1 MIWTRSACILSFI
14 LFFAHIAAVSI
25 KHLSKGNVHDGEFDE
40 QKDISE
46 INLAA
51 GLDLFQGDI
60 FLPNSRNGL
69 RDPNTR
75 WKFPIPYIL
84 ADSLALNAKGA
95 ILYAF
100 EMFRLKSCVDF
111 KPYEGESSYIIFQKF
126 NGCWSE
132 VGNRH
137 VGQNLSIGQGCD
149 YKAIIEHEILHALG
163 FYHEQSRMDRDDY
176 VNIWWDEILPGY
188 QHNFNIY
195 DDKIVTDLNTPYDYE
210 SLMHYEPFSFNKSAS
225 VPTITA
231 KIPEF
236 NSIIGQRLDFSAIDL
251 ERLNRMYNC
260 TTTHTLL
267 DHCDFEKANIC
278 GMIQST
284 SNDADWVHE
293 DSTQPGQA
301 DHTLVGQ
308 CTGAGYFMYFNTS
321 LGIAEEAALLES
333 RILYPKRKQQC
344 LQFFYKTTG
353 SPSDRLIVWVKRDDS
368 TGNIRKLVKVKTF
381 QGDFDQNWKIA
392 HVTLRE
398 EKKFRYL
405 FQGTKGDPQ
414 NSSGGIYLDD
424 ITLTETPCPAGVW
437 TVRKFSQV
445 LQNTVKGDK
454 LQSPRFYNSEGYG
467 LGLTLYP
474 HGRTSSGSSGYLGLA
489 FHLCSGE
496 NDAVLE
502 WPVENRQVI
511 MTILDQEPDVR
522 KRMSSSMVFT
532 TSKSQTS
539 TAINGSV
546 IWDRPSVMGSYDNSC
561 ACFRSI
567 DWGWDA
573 IISHQMLK
581 RRSFLKNDDLIMFV
595 DFEDITHLNQ
605 TEVRIKDS
613 RLIPQSLVLQGQ
625 EQPASEE
632 GSGKA
637 SLEKALLGSL
647 DQGQRSRQKRSV
659 DNTGP
664 MEDHN
669 WPQYFRD
676 PCDPNP
682 CQNEGICVNVK
693 GMASCRCVSGHA
705 FFYTGERC
713 QAMQVHGSLLGLMI
727 GGTASMVFL
736 TFTIISILR
745 QRVTRDFTQG
755 HKAKTYWA
763 DHWKAESLAPERK
776 LFPTTFTQPNR
787 LSVNTNEQ
795 HNVFTL
801 QTEAENSN
809 NPSSKSAAASSRVI
823 CPLHAAL
830 QALIHGST
838 VALRFCQGAQGGA
851 SSNDHQV
858 AIKPQEKLAG
868 RWGGAGAW
876 RPTVTHQP
884 SWPSRQDCPDQDSC
898 EQSASGHGKRSQ
910 FQKSSKGM
918 YEFPRLIKTKRLLPP
933 LLEVGTIWQDGG
945 PRMVPI
951 KISSQE
957 GGARSHPWILGSG
970 L

>member
-1 MIWTRSACILSFI
+1 MIWMRLACIIPFI

-25 KHLSKGNVHDGEFDE
+25 NHLSKGNVYDGDFDE

-51 GLDLFQGDI
+51 GLDLFEGDI
-60 FLPNSRNGL
+60 LLQNSRNGL
-69 RDPNTR
+69 RDPSSR

-84 ADSLALNAKGA
+84 ADNLALNAKGA

-111 KPYEGESSYIIFQKF
+111 KPYEGESSYIIFQEF
-126 NGCWSE
+126 SGCWSE
-132 VGNRH
+132 VGDQH

-149 YKAIIEHEILHALG
+149 YKAIVEHEILHALG
-163 FYHEQSRMDRDDY
+163 FYHEQSRTDRDDY

-188 QHNFNIY
+188 QHNFNTY
-195 DDKIVTDLNTPYDYE
+195 DDNFITDLNTPYDYE
-210 SLMHYEPFSFNKSAS
+210 SLMHYRPLSFNKNDS

-236 NSIIGQRLDFSAIDL
+236 NSIIGQRMDFSAIDL

-260 TTTHTLL
+260 TTTHTFL

-278 GMIQST
+278 GMIQGT
-284 SNDADWVHE
+284 RDDADWVHE
-293 DSTQPGQA
+293 DNAQPGQA
-301 DHTLVGQ
+301 DHTLAGQ
-308 CTGAGYFMYFNTS
+308 CTGAGYFMYLNTS
-321 LGIAEEAALLES
+321 FGAAEEAAMLES

-344 LQFFYKTTG
+344 LQFFYKMSG
-353 SPSDRLIVWVKRDDS
+353 SPSDRLVVWIRRDDS
-368 TGNIRKLVKVKTF
+368 TGNVRKLVKLKTF
-381 QGDFDQNWKIA
+381 QGDFDHNWKIA

-437 TVRKFSQV
+437 TVRNFSQV

-454 LQSPRFYNSEGYG
+454 LHSPRFYNSEGYG

-474 HGRTSSGSSGYLGLA
+474 QGRTSSGSSGYLGLT

-511 MTILDQEPDVR
+511 MTILDQEADVR

-532 TSKSQTS
+532 TSKTQTS

-546 IWDRPSVMGSYDNSC
+546 IWDRPSVVGSYDNSC
-561 ACFRSI
+561 ECFRSI
-567 DWGWDA
+567 DWGWSA
-573 IISHQMLK
+573 VISHQMLK
-581 RRSFLKNDDLIMFV
+581 RRSFLKNDDLIIFV

-605 TEVRIKDS
+605 TEVQVQNS
-613 RLIPQSLVLQGQ
+613 RLTPQGLVLHGQ
-625 EQPASEE
+625 EQQTSEE
-632 GSGKA
+632 DSRKA
-637 SLEKALLGSL
+637 PLETALPSSLA
-647 DQGQRSRQKRSV
+647 QGQSSRQKRSV

-664 MEDHN
+664 LENHN

-693 GMASCRCVSGHA
+693 GTVSCRCTSGHA

-713 QAMQVHGSLLGLMI
+713 QALQVHSSVLGLLI
-727 GGTASMVFL
+727 GGVAGVVFL
-736 TFTIISILR
+736 TFTVISILY
-745 QRVTRDFTQG
+745 QR
-755 HKAKTYWA
+755 
-763 DHWKAESLAPERK
+763 
-776 LFPTTFTQPNR
+776 
-787 LSVNTNEQ
+787 
-795 HNVFTL
+795 
-801 QTEAENSN
+801 
-809 NPSSKSAAASSRVI
+809 
-823 CPLHAAL
+823 
-830 QALIHGST
+830 
-838 VALRFCQGAQGGA
+838 
-851 SSNDHQV
+851 
-858 AIKPQEKLAG
+858 
-868 RWGGAGAW
+868 
-876 RPTVTHQP
+876 
-884 SWPSRQDCPDQDSC
+884 SRQ
-898 EQSASGHGKRSQ
+898 
-910 FQKSSKGM
+910 
-918 YEFPRLIKTKRLLPP
+918 
-933 LLEVGTIWQDGG
+933 
-945 PRMVPI
+945 
-951 KISSQE
+951 
-957 GGARSHPWILGSG
+957 
-970 L
+970 